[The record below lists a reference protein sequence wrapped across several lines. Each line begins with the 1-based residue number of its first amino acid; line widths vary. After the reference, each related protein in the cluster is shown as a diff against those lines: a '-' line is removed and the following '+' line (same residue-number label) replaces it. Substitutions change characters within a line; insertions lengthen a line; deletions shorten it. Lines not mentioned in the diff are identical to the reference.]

1 MSAKKIALDLS
12 INIKKGDLTLE
23 ELNEQLNNAKEQME
37 EIGDDG
43 SDGFRA
49 LGQVVK
55 DAESDI
61 DSLNKKIK
69 DSKKGLEKQTEAQ
82 KEATKETGGFKNS
95 VKAVGTAFK
104 ALGIGL
110 VVAAL
115 KFLFD
120 ALSQNQKVM
129 NVVNTVMET
138 ISIVMAK
145 VVGTIT
151 DVVTKVSESSNG
163 FEGLKNVVMG
173 LLTLAITPLKLAFYG
188 ISLGVQQ
195 AQLAWETSF
204 FGDDDPATVKRLTES
219 IKETKESLIEVGKDA
234 IESGISIGENLGKAA
249 KEIGGVVGGAIDG
262 ISKISVRGA
271 IEQAKTNVA
280 LNNSAQIAAA
290 QQGLL
295 VEQYDRLAEKQRQ
308 IRDEERNSIADRMKA
323 NVELGVVL
331 EKQEKAMLAQ
341 ADLQVAAAQ
350 AQVNKNK
357 NTETETALIE
367 ALANKAGVLA
377 AVEGFRSEQ
386 KVNELGLDREM
397 LEMNAALGQS
407 DADLAYAR
415 AKFNAEQITDKVKSL
430 EALRALEEIRMQDEM
445 LRLEGIVE
453 LAKQGTQAEADA
465 LIALDAFREES
476 RQANREADN
485 AISEEEQKLAGDR
498 KKRDKDNL
506 EALKQQAEALMN
518 NLVKL
523 KLASSKAEEDR
534 LQDILK
540 NTEEGTEAREKA
552 EKALEKQKEKSFKME
567 QIAAIGRVLID
578 TAQGSIK
585 AYTSQ
590 LIPGDPTSLIRGAI
604 AASLVAASGLAQV
617 ATIKKQ
623 KFYGSGDSSISPT
636 ATPTLGGGDVGTQ
649 PRGFTSPTNNIEQPT
664 TKVIVTETDIR
675 SVTRNVDGVYS
686 RAVVVQ

>member
-1 MSAKKIALDLS
+1 MSAKKIALDLL
-12 INIKKGDLTLE
+12 ININAGDLTLE
-23 ELNEQLNNAKEQME
+23 ELNSQIALAKKQMKE
-37 EIGDDG
+37 MGDDG
-43 SDGFRA
+43 SEEFAA
-49 LGQVVK
+49 LGQVVEDAEKSVAGLNDELANTKKGFDKTADAQK
-55 DAESDI
+55 DA
-61 DSLNKKIK
+61 
-69 DSKKGLEKQTEAQ
+69 SKGSKTFSTGL
-82 KEATKETGGFKNS
+82 
-95 VKAVGTAFK
+95 KAVGTAFK

-151 DVVTKVSESSNG
+151 DVVTKVSESTNG
-163 FEGLKNVVMG
+163 FEGLKNVMMG

-188 ISLGVQQ
+188 ISLGVQE

-204 FGDDDPATVKRLTES
+204 FGDDDPATVKRLTAS
-219 IKETKESLIEVGKDA
+219 IKETKESLKEVAVDA
-234 IESGISIGENLGKAA
+234 IKAGIEIGDNIGKAA
-249 KEIGGVVGGAIDG
+249 NEIGGVVSGAVEG
-262 ISKISVRGA
+262 ISKISVKGA

-280 LNNSAQIAAA
+280 LTNSAQIAAA

-341 ADLQVAAAQ
+341 ASLQVAAAQ

-386 KVNELGLDREM
+386 KVNELGLNRE
-397 LEMNAALGQS
+397 LLQMNAALGQS

-453 LAKQGTQAEADA
+453 LANAGTQAEVDA

-476 RQANREADN
+476 RQANIDADTALGEAKEALSKKTTDQEIKDADEVKASRIAAANGTLGALKGLADILAQGNEKQQKKAFQINKVASIGN
-485 AISEEEQKLAGDR
+485 AIINTATGATKAFAQGGVAGF
-498 KKRDKDNL
+498 
-506 EALKQQAEALMN
+506 ATGAAI
-518 NLVKL
+518 V
-523 KLASSKAEEDR
+523 AA
-534 LQDILK
+534 
-540 NTEEGTEAREKA
+540 GAA
-552 EKALEKQKEKSFKME
+552 
-567 QIAAIGRVLID
+567 QIATISKTQYKGGDVSVDAPSPSL
-578 TAQGSIK
+578 GS
-585 AYTSQ
+585 
-590 LIPGDPTSLIRGAI
+590 
-604 AASLVAASGLAQV
+604 
-617 ATIKKQ
+617 
-623 KFYGSGDSSISPT
+623 
-636 ATPTLGGGDVGTQ
+636 GDVGTQ
-649 PRGFTSPTNNIEQPT
+649 PRGFTSPRVDTSQST

-675 SVTRNVDGVYS
+675 SVTGNVSGIYN
-686 RAVVVQ
+686 RAVVVE

>member
-23 ELNEQLNNAKEQME
+23 ELNEQLAEAKKQME

-43 SDGFRA
+43 SEEFAA
-49 LGQVVK
+49 LGQVVE
-55 DAESDI
+55 DAEKSI
-61 DSLNKKIK
+61 EGLNKELGNT
-69 DSKKGLEKQTEAQ
+69 KKGFDKTADAQ
-82 KEATKETGGFKNS
+82 KEASKGSKVFSTGLR
-95 VKAVGTAFK
+95 AVGGAFK
-104 ALGIGL
+104 ALGIAL

-129 NVVNTVMET
+129 NVVNTVLET

-145 VVGTIT
+145 VVGTIA
-151 DVVTKVSESSNG
+151 DVVTKVYESSNG

-173 LLTLAITPLKLAFYG
+173 LLTLAITPLKFAFHS
-188 ISLGVQQ
+188 ISLGIQQ
-195 AQLAWETSF
+195 AQLAWEQSF
-204 FGDDDPATVKRLTES
+204 FGDDDPATVKRLTAS
-219 IKETKESLIEVGKDA
+219 IEETKESLKAVAVDAVKAGVG
-234 IESGISIGENLGKAA
+234 IVTNIGKAA
-249 KEIGGVVGGAIDG
+249 SEIGGIVGGAIDG

-350 AQVNKNK
+350 AQVNKNR

-430 EALRALEEIRMQDEM
+430 EALRALEEIRMQEEM

-453 LAKQGTQAEADA
+453 LANAGTQAEVDA
-465 LIALDAFREES
+465 LIALDVFREES
-476 RQANREADN
+476 RQANMNADTALGEAKAALSKKTTDQEIKDADEVKKARIDAATGTLGALKGLADILAQGNEKQQKKAFQINKVASIGN
-485 AISEEEQKLAGDR
+485 AIINTATGATKAFAQGGVAGF
-498 KKRDKDNL
+498 
-506 EALKQQAEALMN
+506 ATGAAI
-518 NLVKL
+518 V
-523 KLASSKAEEDR
+523 AA
-534 LQDILK
+534 
-540 NTEEGTEAREKA
+540 GAA
-552 EKALEKQKEKSFKME
+552 
-567 QIAAIGRVLID
+567 QIA
-578 TAQGSIK
+578 
-585 AYTSQ
+585 
-590 LIPGDPTSLIRGAI
+590 
-604 AASLVAASGLAQV
+604 
-617 ATIKKQ
+617 TISKTQYK
-623 KFYGSGDSSISPT
+623 SGDTGVDAPTTPALGSS
-636 ATPTLGGGDVGTQ
+636 DVGTQ